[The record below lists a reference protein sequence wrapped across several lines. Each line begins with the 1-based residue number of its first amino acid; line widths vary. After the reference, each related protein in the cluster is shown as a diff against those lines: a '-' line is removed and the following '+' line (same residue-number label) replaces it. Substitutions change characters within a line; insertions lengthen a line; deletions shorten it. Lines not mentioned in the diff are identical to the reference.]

1 MFESEKLE
9 LALRNLFGLMPA
21 KELQKCKKK
30 YQQGIKSIPRSNRE
44 RQHNRVTRSY
54 QRRFIDGQEK
64 TKRR

>member
-21 KELQKCKKK
+21 KELQKCKKN
-30 YQQGIKSIPRSNRE
+30 QREIQSFPRSNRE

-64 TKRR
+64 TKSR